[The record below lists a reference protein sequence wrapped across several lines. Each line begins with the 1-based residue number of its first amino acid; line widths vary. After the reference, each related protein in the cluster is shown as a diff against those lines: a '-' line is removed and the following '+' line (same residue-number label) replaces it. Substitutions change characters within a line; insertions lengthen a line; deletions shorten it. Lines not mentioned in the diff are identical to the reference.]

1 MIVLALTAL
10 LTIVPL
16 LPVLALPAGAAIVA
30 LTILAW
36 RRRDQPGAS
45 LGLFSTACVALAVA
59 GVGPQQVLF
68 PIAFTAYF
76 MVVWRVPWLRRAS
89 SWLRRG
95 AVDGVVLALAS
106 AIVAVAAVALIAW
119 SAIVQ
124 PDLADIVRTYVPA
137 QPVAL
142 VVPGVI
148 LFAMLNAAI
157 EEAAYRGILLS
168 ALDATLGAGAAAV
181 LLQAIAFGA
190 LHLHGGFPRGT
201 AGVFLAFVYG
211 LMLGALRRRAGG
223 LLAPWIAHV
232 LTDIV
237 IFSIVLTLALT

>member
-1 MIVLALTAL
+1 MIVLGLTAL

-16 LPVLALPAGAAIVA
+16 LPILAIPAGVAIVV
-30 LTILAW
+30 LTVLAW

-45 LGLFSTACVALAVA
+45 LGLFSTAAVVLASA

-89 SWLRRG
+89 SWMRRG
-95 AVDGVVLALAS
+95 ALDGVIVGLAA
-106 AIVAVAAVALIAW
+106 AIVAVAAVALLAW
-119 SAIVQ
+119 YAIVK

-142 VVPGVI
+142 LAPGAV

-168 ALDATLGAGAAAV
+168 ALDATLGPGAVAV
-181 LLQAIAFGA
+181 LLQAVAFGA
-190 LHLHGGFPRGT
+190 LHLYGGFPRGMV
-201 AGVFLAFVYG
+201 GVFLAFVYG
-211 LMLGALRRRAGG
+211 LMLGALRRKAGG
-223 LLAPWIAHV
+223 LLAPWLAHV
-232 LTDIV
+232 LTDVV
-237 IFSIVLTLALT
+237 IFSIVIGLAR

>member
-1 MIVLALTAL
+1 VIVLGLTAL

-16 LPVLALPAGAAIVA
+16 LPILAIPAGVAIVV
-30 LTILAW
+30 LTVLAW

-45 LGLFSTACVALAVA
+45 LGLFSTAAVVLASA

-89 SWLRRG
+89 SWMRRG
-95 AVDGVVLALAS
+95 ALDGVIVGLAA
-106 AIVAVAAVALIAW
+106 AIVAVAAVALLAW
-119 SAIVQ
+119 YAIVK

-142 VVPGVI
+142 LAPGAV

-168 ALDATLGAGAAAV
+168 ALDATLGPGAVAV
-181 LLQAIAFGA
+181 LLQAVAFGA
-190 LHLHGGFPRGT
+190 LHLYGGFPRGMV
-201 AGVFLAFVYG
+201 GVFLAFVYG
-211 LMLGALRRRAGG
+211 LMLGALRRKAGG
-223 LLAPWIAHV
+223 LLAPWLAHV
-232 LTDIV
+232 LTDVVIFGIV
-237 IFSIVLTLALT
+237 IGLAR

>member
-1 MIVLALTAL
+1 MIVLGLTAL

-16 LPVLALPAGAAIVA
+16 LPILAIPAGVAIVV
-30 LTILAW
+30 LTVLAW

-45 LGLFSTACVALAVA
+45 LGLFSTAAVVLASA

-89 SWLRRG
+89 SWMRRG
-95 AVDGVVLALAS
+95 ALDGVIVGLAA
-106 AIVAVAAVALIAW
+106 AIVAVAAVALLAW
-119 SAIVQ
+119 YAIVK

-142 VVPGVI
+142 LAPGAV

-168 ALDATLGAGAAAV
+168 ALDATLGPGAVAV
-181 LLQAIAFGA
+181 LLQAVAFGA
-190 LHLHGGFPRGT
+190 LHLYGGFPRGMV
-201 AGVFLAFVYG
+201 GVVLAFVYG
-211 LMLGALRRRAGG
+211 LMLGALRRKAGG
-223 LLAPWIAHV
+223 LLAPWLAHV
-232 LTDIV
+232 LTDVV
-237 IFSIVLTLALT
+237 IFSIVIALARK

>member
-1 MIVLALTAL
+1 MIVLGLTAL

-16 LPVLALPAGAAIVA
+16 LPILAIPAGVAIVV
-30 LTILAW
+30 LTVLAW

-45 LGLFSTACVALAVA
+45 LGLFSTAAVVLASA

-89 SWLRRG
+89 SWMRRG
-95 AVDGVVLALAS
+95 ALDGVIVGLAA
-106 AIVAVAAVALIAW
+106 AIVAVAAVALLAW
-119 SAIVQ
+119 YAIVK

-142 VVPGVI
+142 LAPGAV

-168 ALDATLGAGAAAV
+168 ALDATLGPGAVAV
-181 LLQAIAFGA
+181 LLQAVAFGA
-190 LHLHGGFPRGT
+190 LHLYGGFPRGMV
-201 AGVFLAFVYG
+201 GVFLAFVYG
-211 LMLGALRRRAGG
+211 LMLGALRRKAGG
-223 LLAPWIAHV
+223 LLAPWLAHV
-232 LTDIV
+232 LTDVVIFGIV
-237 IFSIVLTLALT
+237 IGLAR

>member
-1 MIVLALTAL
+1 VIVLGLTAL

-16 LPVLALPAGAAIVA
+16 LPILAIPAGVAIVV
-30 LTILAW
+30 LTVLAW
-36 RRRDQPGAS
+36 RRRNQPGAS
-45 LGLFSTACVALAVA
+45 LGLFSTAAVVLASA

-89 SWLRRG
+89 SWMRRG
-95 AVDGVVLALAS
+95 ALDGVIVGLAA
-106 AIVAVAAVALIAW
+106 AIVAVAAVALLAW
-119 SAIVQ
+119 YAIVK

-142 VVPGVI
+142 LAPGAV

-168 ALDATLGAGAAAV
+168 ALDATLGPGAVAV
-181 LLQAIAFGA
+181 LLQAVAFGA
-190 LHLHGGFPRGT
+190 LHLYGGFPRGMV
-201 AGVFLAFVYG
+201 GVFLAFVYG
-211 LMLGALRRRAGG
+211 LMLGALRRKAGG
-223 LLAPWIAHV
+223 LLAPWLAHV
-232 LTDIV
+232 LTDVVIFGIV
-237 IFSIVLTLALT
+237 IGLAR